1 MPQKQTNPATAPQTA
16 DNQQTRRLQP
26 GARGASRKPDA
37 RKDPEK
43 LKENQQSL
51 GVGSD
56 HKTPEMKKGR
66 RGTYP

>member
-1 MPQKQTNPATAPQTA
+1 MPQKQTNPNTDAQTV

-26 GARGASRKPDA
+26 GARGAGRKADG
-37 RKDPEK
+37 RNNPEK

-56 HKTPEMKKGR
+56 HKTPDMKKGH
-66 RGTYP
+66 RGTFP